1 MVSTARLGH
10 ILRRGGGGGTWHL
23 LKSPSSV
30 PGCGLRNAAVL
41 YRLMSQAKRGNRVG
55 PDRVLPANTLSTT
68 WPDGQ
73 VELRF
78 SDLDP
83 RCQEKPI
90 SVGSSQPRLALS
102 NNFTS
107 GLDDAQ
113 QHGQEKSQWIS
124 DGCEE
129 E

>member
-1 MVSTARLGH
+1 MVSTARLGQ

-41 YRLMSQAKRGNRVG
+41 YRLMSQAKRGDRVG

-73 VELRF
+73 VEIRF

-90 SVGSSQPRLALS
+90 SVCSNLS
-102 NNFTS
+102 
-107 GLDDAQ
+107 AV
-113 QHGQEKSQWIS
+113 
-124 DGCEE
+124 CCV
-129 E
+129 

>member
-10 ILRRGGGGGTWHL
+10 ILRRGGGTWQL

-41 YRLMSQAKRGNRVG
+41 YRLMSQAKRGDRVG

-73 VELRF
+73 VEIRF

-90 SVGSSQPRLALS
+90 SVGLVSPSHQRHSQVFVS
-102 NNFTS
+102 D
-107 GLDDAQ
+107 LDDAQ
-113 QHGQEKSQWIS
+113 QHGQEKSQWNCH
-124 DGCEE
+124 GCEE

>member
-1 MVSTARLGH
+1 M
-10 ILRRGGGGGTWHL
+10 
-23 LKSPSSV
+23 
-30 PGCGLRNAAVL
+30 L
-41 YRLMSQAKRGNRVG
+41 YRLMSQAKRGDRVG
-55 PDRVLPANTLSTT
+55 PDRVLPANTLNTT
-68 WPDGQ
+68 WPDGC

-90 SVGSSQPRLALS
+90 SVCSYHHPWSALFLT
-102 NNFTS
+102 NNFVS

-113 QHGQEKSQWIS
+113 QHCQEKSQWNS
-124 DGCEE
+124 HGCEE